1 MKRGWG
7 HNELMKDLAL
17 HLRQNTDIIAW
28 EDMQLGP
35 HGSCRPDVY
44 VLPKSFANFRPLA
57 YEIKV
62 SMSDFRSDV
71 TSGKWQNY
79 LRYAC
84 GVIFAVPAGLIGKD
98 DVPAGC
104 GLIVRHDNIW
114 RTVKKPTLSKVD
126 TLPRDAWIKL
136 IIDGLEREVARQR
149 IEARPAFIN
158 HWITSERI
166 RKKHGDEVAELV
178 ARAMRYRQELVEAIA
193 RDVETRT
200 EVSSGTHKFL
210 QDAEK
215 RANYERNRLDGD
227 LRDLASV
234 LGLDPQ
240 QATVRELSTELRR
253 VLNRIPLDHEVRQ
266 LRGRLQAVINA
277 ASAGLEP
284 IPGEAA

>member
-1 MKRGWG
+1 
-7 HNELMKDLAL
+7 
-17 HLRQNTDIIAW
+17 
-28 EDMQLGP
+28 
-35 HGSCRPDVY
+35 
-44 VLPKSFANFRPLA
+44 
-57 YEIKV
+57 
-62 SMSDFRSDV
+62 
-71 TSGKWQNY
+71 
-79 LRYAC
+79 
-84 GVIFAVPAGLIGKD
+84 
-98 DVPAGC
+98 
-104 GLIVRHDNIW
+104 
-114 RTVKKPTLSKVD
+114 
-126 TLPRDAWIKL
+126 
-136 IIDGLEREVARQR
+136 
-149 IEARPAFIN
+149 
-158 HWITSERI
+158 
-166 RKKHGDEVAELV
+166 V

-200 EVSSGTHKFL
+200 EVSSGTHKLL